1 MGKVNKNCNVGDVV
15 QVRFLDHAEGASHIF
30 FEIFGRVLRKDRRT
44 LVIACWKYA
53 DSNEIDDNT
62 VCYTIL
68 RASIRTIDIL
78 ENRQQ
83 WQPPQ
88 KTQTTSQPAPANS
101 ASGAAA
107 KERPENVDTIPPK

>member
-78 ENRQQ
+78 ESKQ
-83 WQPPQ
+83 WQPQQ

-101 ASGAAA
+101 ASGVAA
-107 KERPENVDTIPPK
+107 KEKPENVDTIPPK